1 MRISSKLVGVGVLAL
16 MTGCSSLSPS
26 SAINK
31 LSGLN
36 PFSSKSK
43 ADQPAALV
51 ELQAT
56 MAVRTAWKLDI
67 GKAGAYQFSPALAG
81 NTVVVAGAGGDIA
94 RVEATTGRLLWRT
107 KAGSELT
114 SGVGTDGNLIVVGG
128 AKGSLIAFDMDG
140 NKLWTS
146 QLSSELLSA
155 PAVGQGI
162 VVARSLDN
170 RIVGLDARTGD
181 KKWTVQRTSPAL
193 TLRTAPGMVVS
204 GSDVI
209 IAQPAGRL
217 SSFLLATGAPR
228 WDVEVGVGRGATEL
242 ERVTDIGGYPVLFE
256 GDVCAV
262 TYQGRIGCFDAAAG
276 STKWTRDMSSEVG
289 VAVDQRFVFAPD
301 DKGALYA
308 YNRDTGA
315 NAWKNDKLAFR
326 RLSTPVSYGRAV
338 AVGDYQG
345 IVHFLSREDG
355 AFLARAAT
363 DGSPI
368 VGTPLV
374 AGSHLIFQT
383 QNGTVAAIAVE

>member
-16 MTGCSSLSPS
+16 MTGCSSLPS
-26 SAINK
+26 
-31 LSGLN
+31 LSSLN
-36 PFSSKSK
+36 PFSKPK
-43 ADQPAALV
+43 TDQPAALV
-51 ELQAT
+51 ELKGT

-67 GKAGAYQFSPALAG
+67 GKAGSTSFSPALAG
-81 NTVVVAGAGGDIA
+81 NTVVVAGGDGDIA
-94 RVEATTGRLLWRT
+94 RVDAASGKQLWRT
-107 KAGSELT
+107 KAGTEL
-114 SGVGTDGNLIVVGG
+114 SAGVGTDGNLIVVGG
-128 AKGSLIAFDMDG
+128 AKGTVLAFDMDG

-146 QLSSELLSA
+146 QLSSEILSA
-155 PAVGQGI
+155 PVVGQGI

-170 RIVGLDARTGD
+170 RIVGLDAKTGE

-193 TLRTAPGMVVS
+193 TLRTSPGMLIN

-217 SSFLLATGAPR
+217 SSFILATGAPR
-228 WDVEVGVGRGATEL
+228 WDLEVGVARGATEL
-242 ERVTDIGGYPVLFE
+242 ERVTDIGGAPVLFE
-256 GDVCAV
+256 GEVCAV
-262 TYQGRIGCFDAAAG
+262 SYQGRVGCFDAANG
-276 STKWTRDMSSEVG
+276 SVKWTRDLSSEVG

-301 DKGALYA
+301 DKGALFA
-308 YNRDTGA
+308 FNRDTGS

-355 AFLARAAT
+355 SFLARAAT
-363 DGSPI
+363 DGSAVI
-368 VGTPLV
+368 GTPLV